1 MIREKLKQ
9 YFGDRGFREVNL
21 HTGNMDLFYT
31 SVGESASLVWIIS
44 EEARLGMDRE
54 AYNRYYGKIR
64 QSFTDRG
71 FFYINTITLFLTS
84 ECKQAADIAGGT
96 AFWVADEKY
105 GRLVIYENQP
115 EDFCGI
121 RLHLEQFV
129 SLLTAERVQEAERLK
144 QLEEERRRRDAYME
158 NVMRG
163 QRQYQGQFQRQRM
176 SGQRPRYAQR
186 REQPYSSQKRP
197 IVISALIV
205 INFVILCMV
214 NLFGN
219 RLGLEEWIE
228 LGAVSWMDVFDNG
241 EYYRLFTCMFLHS
254 GIDHI
259 VGNMLVLYAAGE
271 ILERNI
277 GHLRFAVVYLA
288 GGIAASLTSCWF
300 YSSTHQYVQSIG
312 ASGAVFAVVGAL
324 VVYLILNKERAMEV
338 GAVRIVIFAFYA
350 LYSGFANSGT
360 DNAAHVGGLV
370 GGSLIYLII
379 YCLDK
384 YRYNSKH
391 RRLG

>member
-1 MIREKLKQ
+1 MIRERLKQ
-9 YFGDRGFREVNL
+9 YFGDRGFKEVNL

-44 EEARLGMDRE
+44 EEARMGMNKE

-64 QSFTDRG
+64 QSFLDRG

-84 ECKQAADIAGGT
+84 ECKQAADIAEGT
-96 AFWVADEKY
+96 AFWVVDEKY

-129 SLLTAERVQEAERLK
+129 SFLTAERVKEAERLR
-144 QLEEERRRRDAYME
+144 QEEEERIRRASYVAGLRQGQAQYQ
-158 NVMRG
+158 RG
-163 QRQYQGQFQRQRM
+163 QMQYR
-176 SGQRPRYAQR
+176 RPRYMQR
-186 REQPYSSQKRP
+186 QEQPYSSQKRP
-197 IVISALIV
+197 LVISALII
-205 INFVILCMV
+205 INFVILCLV
-214 NLFGN
+214 NLFGS
-219 RLGLEEWIE
+219 RLGLEEWLD
-228 LGAVSWMDVFDNG
+228 LGAVSWMDVFDYG

-259 VGNMLVLYAAGE
+259 VGNMIVLYAAGE

-277 GHLRFAVVYLA
+277 GHIRFAVVYLA
-288 GGIAASLTSCWF
+288 GGLAASLTSC
-300 YSSTHQYVQSIG
+300 YYYYSTHQYVQSIG

-324 VVYLILNKERAMEV
+324 VVYLIVNKERALEI
-338 GAVRIVIFAFYA
+338 GAVRIVLFALYA

-370 GGSLIYLII
+370 GGSLVYLLI

-384 YRYNSKH
+384 YRENRKN
-391 RRLG
+391 RRFG